1 MPSFVQACIGWYQS
15 FETSLFTVYLRLHTI
30 APLSSPLSS
39 KTVLSATS
47 EMCPGSRLF
56 EACQTP
62 FAVRVGARMVSKRLP
77 LTWILSS
84 LQHRC
89 KLAKSHQ
96 KFVADFPGFTQNFRF
111 ALYSNLLSMIKW
123 QLW

>member
-62 FAVRVGARMVSKRLP
+62 FAVRVGARNGVKTATFDLD
-77 LTWILSS
+77 LELSAAS
-84 LQHRC
+84 L
-89 KLAKSHQ
+89 
-96 KFVADFPGFTQNFRF
+96 
-111 ALYSNLLSMIKW
+111 
-123 QLW
+123 